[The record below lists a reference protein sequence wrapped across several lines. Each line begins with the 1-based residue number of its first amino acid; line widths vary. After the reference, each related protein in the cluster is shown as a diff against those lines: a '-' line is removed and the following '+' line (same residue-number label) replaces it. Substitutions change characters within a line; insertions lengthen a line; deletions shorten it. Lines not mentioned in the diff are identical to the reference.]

1 MTFGTV
7 SNKLVL
13 NWIGSVRSTY
23 CSFGT
28 LFDKLIPKYMFKNI
42 ANYLLE
48 PCQIN
53 RHQNLGT
60 NLSIR
65 KVNDTIPIVARKLLE
80 KISTLLAR
88 VKNKYL
94 TP

>member
-1 MTFGTV
+1 
-7 SNKLVL
+7 
-13 NWIGSVRSTY
+13 
-23 CSFGT
+23 
-28 LFDKLIPKYMFKNI
+28 MFKNI

-65 KVNDTIPIVARKLLE
+65 KVDDTIPIVARKLL
-80 KISTLLAR
+80 KT
-88 VKNKYL
+88 
-94 TP
+94 